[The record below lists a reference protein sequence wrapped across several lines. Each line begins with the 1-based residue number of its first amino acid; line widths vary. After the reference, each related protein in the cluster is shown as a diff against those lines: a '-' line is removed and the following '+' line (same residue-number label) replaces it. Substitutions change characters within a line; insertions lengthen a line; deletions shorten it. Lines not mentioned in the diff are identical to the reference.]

1 MASNLSGLTIILLFL
16 NQSMTI
22 LDSDCKMSISSK
34 IILAEAGNNL
44 IPKC

>member
-22 LDSDCKMSISSK
+22 LDSDCKISISSK
-34 IILAEAGNNL
+34 LVLAKAGNNL